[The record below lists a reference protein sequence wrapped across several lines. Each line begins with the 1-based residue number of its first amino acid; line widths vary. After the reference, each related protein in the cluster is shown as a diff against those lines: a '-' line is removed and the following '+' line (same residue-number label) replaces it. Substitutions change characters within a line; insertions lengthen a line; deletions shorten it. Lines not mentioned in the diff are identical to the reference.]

1 LPLESLAKKGCMGFC
16 GSDIFLVGTR
26 RVAVG
31 FRDGRTREVVVVVDV
46 VGDGNGEVEVEVVE
60 VRGGV

>member
-1 LPLESLAKKGCMGFC
+1 MGFC
-16 GSDIFLVGTR
+16 GSDIFLEGTR